1 MFPNNALRAISE
13 YGKKYLVGGPSSEDG
28 FQDQQPRLMELEGLR
43 LILGGGLLM
52 RKFWPKEEQSEELH
66 PVLDQEELDGVSEDN
81 EAVISGKDPL
91 LSGEEEQL
99 LLPGGAGSVISTR
112 DIQVQVDPGLLT
124 SNRDID
130 VQVQTEHL
138 ISNREVE
145 VQVEPGPISNTD
157 VSVQT
162 DLDTKEEQSE
172 ELQPV
177 LDQEELDGVSEEK
190 EAVISG
196 KDPLLSG
203 EEEQLLLPGG
213 AGSVISTRD
222 IQVQVDPALLTSN
235 RDIDVQ
241 VQTEHLISNR
251 EVEVQVEPGP
261 ISNTDV
267 SVQTDLD
274 AEIEDL
280 RRENQT
286 MAKELSNKQAVIVAH
301 QNQLVD
307 YDHSIQELKAELKMA
322 QEKND
327 VQNQIELALV
337 REKEALKQELED
349 KVTLDTM
356 KIVQLNQELEKAKK
370 EIEAHDQ
377 LKSILLA
384 QIEDLKKSNE
394 ERSLFNEELSLEKSK
409 LQQELME
416 ARANDHKRR
425 QGHQRLVEE
434 LQEEI
439 SKSLV
444 QNRELKEAVFTI
456 TKKNE
461 GLREQLENK
470 GKREKNLN
478 GRIVRMTNTEDQLKK
493 ELSAAMDVISS
504 LKKELQKRDLEK
516 VKKEEGTGDEGSS
529 EKEKCG
535 LDKTSVVEGCETPAE
550 DDKKIVIVKEEKQ
563 EGEGPT
569 RKLLV
574 RKPKKKK
581 PKRAQGYSWGPL
593 GPIVPVLETDDNK
606 VHNERTEEN
615 IKNN

>member
-1 MFPNNALRAISE
+1 
-13 YGKKYLVGGPSSEDG
+13 
-28 FQDQQPRLMELEGLR
+28 
-43 LILGGGLLM
+43 M

-66 PVLDQEELDGVSEDN
+66 PALDQEELDGVSEDN

-112 DIQVQVDPGLLT
+112 DIQVQVDPGLL
-124 SNRDID
+124 
-130 VQVQTEHL
+130 

-145 VQVEPGPISNTD
+145 VQVEPRPISNTD

-286 MAKELSNKQAVIVAH
+286 MARELSNKQAVIVAH

-356 KIVQLNQELEKAKK
+356 QIVQLNQELEKAKK

-516 VKKEEGTGDEGSS
+516 VKKEGTGDEGSS

>member
-1 MFPNNALRAISE
+1 
-13 YGKKYLVGGPSSEDG
+13 
-28 FQDQQPRLMELEGLR
+28 
-43 LILGGGLLM
+43 M
-52 RKFWPKEEQSEELH
+52 RKFWPKEEQSEALQ
-66 PVLDQEELDGVSEDN
+66 PVLDQEELDAVSE
-81 EAVISGKDPL
+81 ETETVISGKDPL

-162 DLDTKEEQSE
+162 DIDTKEEQSE
-172 ELQPV
+172 ALESV
-177 LDQEELDGVSEEK
+177 LDQEEINSISEET
-190 EAVISG
+190 EAVLSG

-222 IQVQVDPALLTSN
+222 IQVQVDPGLLTSN

-267 SVQTDLD
+267 SVQTEVDP
-274 AEIEDL
+274 EIEDL
-280 RRENQT
+280 RRKNET
-286 MAKELSNKQAVIVAH
+286 MAKELAIKQAVIVAH

-322 QEKND
+322 QQKND

-349 KVTLDTM
+349 KVTLDEKNTM

-370 EIEAHDQ
+370 EIEAHDE

-394 ERSLFNEELSLEKSK
+394 ERSFLNEELSLEKIK
-409 LQQELME
+409 LEKQLME
-416 ARANDHKRR
+416 ARANDQKRS

-478 GRIVRMTNTEDQLKK
+478 GKIVRMTNTEDQIKK

-504 LKKELQKRDLEK
+504 LKKELQKRDLER
-516 VKKEEGTGDEGSS
+516 VKKEEGTGDVGPP

-581 PKRAQGYSWGPL
+581 PKREQGYSWGSL

-615 IKNN
+615 LQNN